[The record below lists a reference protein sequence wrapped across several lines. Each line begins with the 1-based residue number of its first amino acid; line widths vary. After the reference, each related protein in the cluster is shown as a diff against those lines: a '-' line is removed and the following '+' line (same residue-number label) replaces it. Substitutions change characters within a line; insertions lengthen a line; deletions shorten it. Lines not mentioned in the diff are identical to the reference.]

1 MGLIFDA
8 IKQLML
14 TFLGII
20 MSLCLYSIFLG
31 VESYTHRKSLQM
43 RGLGDWNLLQN
54 YRLGEVESQKKQVD
68 HESIVIII

>member
-43 RGLGDWNLLQN
+43 RGLGDLLQN
-54 YRLGEVESQKKQVD
+54 YRLGEVETQKKQVD